1 MALLIAFISDTGMRL
16 SEALGLAWDYIL
28 LDYECPYIS
37 LIPHPWRPLKT
48 ADSKRLIPLVVASLA
63 AVEIMHRH
71 CTKQVLFNS
80 YTNPTPC

>member
-16 SEALGLAWDYIL
+16 SEALGLAWDYIH
-28 LDYECPYIS
+28 LDYEYPHIS